1 MSKHTVRKSTVNQFQ
16 ILPTTSVPR
25 SAFKRDHGWKG
36 TLDAGYL
43 VPFYVDEV
51 YPGDSFKLSAS
62 ILARLATPVVP
73 FMDNVYVDT
82 QFFFVP
88 CRLLWQHWTNFMGEQ
103 VNPDDSIDYLVPE
116 DTAPSGGWTAGSL
129 YDYFG
134 LPTGVGGI
142 KASALFRRAYYRIWN
157 EWYRDENLQD
167 SDDDG
172 IEVGDSGQTK
182 DFPLKRRNKFHDYF
196 TSALP
201 WPQKGDAV
209 TLGLTGQQ
217 SVSGDNATFEIN
229 SGSFGNVTYQHIGA
243 GSEPGPVTTPL
254 RLWYNTLNQ
263 DAPDG
268 SSGQDSTMLGI
279 TPYDYSSVNTS
290 ASISASGSTLT
301 GALSGLYVNTS
312 SDAALLS
319 INDIREGFQLQKFLE
334 KSARY
339 GSRYTETIRGMF
351 GVISPDARL
360 QRPEYLGGSHSR
372 LFVNAVAQTSAS
384 DSTTPQG
391 NLSAYGVAS
400 DTLHGFSKSFTEHGV
415 LIGLVS
421 IRADLTYQQG
431 INRMFSRRG
440 RFDYYWPSF
449 AHLGEQAILNK
460 EIYAQGDDND
470 DKVFGYQERYAELRY
485 YPSVITGKL
494 RSTDAQSLDVWHL
507 AQKFENLPTLS
518 SEFIQEDPPIDRV
531 IAVTDEP
538 AFVMDAFFK
547 ITAVRPLP
555 LYGTPGLVDHF

>member
-82 QFFFVP
+82 AFFFVP

-116 DTAPSGGWTAGSL
+116 DTAPSGGWSAGSL

-167 SDDDG
+167 SEDDG

-182 DFPLKRRNKFHDYF
+182 DFQLKRRNKFHDYF

-217 SVSGDNATFEIN
+217 AVSGTDVTFNLDSGAIVNGRYEANQAGGLQVGNLRWVPMRGVNDNIDR
-229 SGSFGNVTYQHIGA
+229 
-243 GSEPGPVTTPL
+243 P
-254 RLWYNTLNQ
+254 
-263 DAPDG
+263 
-268 SSGQDSTMLGI
+268 
-279 TPYDYSSVNTS
+279 
-290 ASISASGSTLT
+290 TLT
-301 GALSGLYVNTS
+301 LEAANANFPQLAGLDMADVELHGSMDGLYVNTS
-312 SDAALLS
+312 SDSALLS
-319 INDIREGFQLQKFLE
+319 INEIREGFQLQKFLE

-415 LIGLVS
+415 LIGLVNV
-421 IRADLTYQQG
+421 RADLTYQQG

-531 IAVTDEP
+531 IAVQDEP